1 MYYKDLE
8 VWKEAINLTTEVYAI
23 TKTFP
28 DDEKYGLIS
37 QMRRAVVAIPSNIA
51 EGSSRR
57 SDKDTVRFIDI
68 AIASLAE
75 LDTQIII
82 SQNLGYLNNSKEIKA
97 KIDKLF
103 ALLRGF
109 QKYIAEQIKI

>member
-28 DDEKYGLIS
+28 DDEKYGLIN

-51 EGSSRR
+51 EGSSRK
-57 SDKDTVRFIDI
+57 SDKDTVRFVDI

-82 SQNLGYLNNSKEIKA
+82 SQNLGYLKDSKEIKA

-103 ALLRGF
+103 ALLRGL
-109 QKYIAEQIKI
+109 QKYMIEQIKI

>member
-8 VWKEAINLTTEVYAI
+8 VWKEAISLTTEIYNI

-28 DDEKYGLIS
+28 DDEKYGLVS

-51 EGSSRR
+51 EGSSRY
-57 SDKDTVRFIDI
+57 SDKDTIRFIDI

-82 SQNLGYLNNSKEIKA
+82 SQNLKYLKQDNDLNN
-97 KIDKLF
+97 KISKLF

-109 QKYIAEQIKI
+109 QKYMKEQTKM

>member
-8 VWKEAINLTTEVYAI
+8 VWKEAIELTTEIYAV

-28 DDEKYGLIS
+28 NDEKYGLVS

-51 EGSSRR
+51 EGSSRK

-82 SQNLGYLNNSKEIKA
+82 SQNLGYLNDSKKIKT

-103 ALLRGF
+103 ALLRGL
-109 QKYIAEQIKI
+109 QKYMIEQRKM

>member
-28 DDEKYGLIS
+28 DDEKYGLIN

-51 EGSSRR
+51 EGSSRK
-57 SDKDTVRFIDI
+57 SDKDTVRFVDI
-68 AIASLAE
+68 AIASLDE

-82 SQNLGYLNNSKEIKA
+82 SQNLGYLKDSEEIKA

-103 ALLRGF
+103 ALLRGL
-109 QKYIAEQIKI
+109 QKYMIEQIKI